1 MKRIVLLLLGLLLLA
16 APALAYMVNIDAP
29 DAVAVGKPLV
39 VTGTT
44 TFGTGT
50 PIDVVLYYQLT
61 TTSEVKRRIAYVT
74 SDKTFKTVFDTTGLK
89 TGTYKV
95 EVPAT
100 ANSDDVTMRTITIYD
115 RSEDIVLDTPLN
127 QDFTGKIYLSGD
139 IRGLENSGIQ
149 VEVIDPSGAVIYGP
163 QYVHTDNA
171 AHFAF
176 EVPVPAPGSYEV
188 SFTDANGYV
197 GFRTITTLHGGA
209 TVTPGPAPATGTGN
223 TMVLTAHARASRS
236 SPAYFI
242 VKAGTGPVT
251 ISTSRSLDWV
261 VEYSDDSGVLHM
273 VNNEGDQDPEK
284 VEMIGN
290 GETLY
295 FKVYPYKY
303 SVTGE
308 VSLVGENV
316 ESLVVSRTVPAPFT
330 SSDDLSSGATRGTPL
345 SPLVGIAA
353 VAVIVLFL
361 RKRDG

>member
-16 APALAYMVNIDAP
+16 APALGYMVNIDAP

-39 VTGTT
+39 VTGIT

-61 TTSEVKRRIAYVT
+61 TSTEVKRKIAYVT
-74 SDKTFKTVFDTTGLK
+74 ADKTFKAVFDTTGVK

-95 EVPAT
+95 EVPST
-100 ANSDDVTMRTITIYD
+100 ANSDDVTMRTVTIYD
-115 RSEDIVLDTPLN
+115 RSEDISLDTPLA
-127 QDFTGKIYLSGD
+127 QDFTGKIYLTGG

-149 VEVIDPSGAVIYGP
+149 VEVIDPAGTVIYGP
-163 QYVHTDNA
+163 QYVHTDNV

-176 EVPVPAPGSYEV
+176 EVPVPAPGDYEV

-197 GFRTITTLHGGA
+197 GSRTITTLHGGA
-209 TVTPGPAPATGTGN
+209 VVTPGPASAHDTGT
-223 TMVLTAHARASRS
+223 TPVLMAHARANRG

-242 VKAGTGPVT
+242 ATAGTGPVT
-251 ISTSRSLDWV
+251 FATSRSLDWV

-273 VNNEGDQDPEK
+273 VNNEGESGAEK
-284 VEMIGN
+284 IEIFGN
-290 GETLY
+290 GQTLY
-295 FKVYPYKY
+295 LKVYPYQY
-303 SVTGE
+303 SVNGE

-330 SSDDLSSGATRGTPL
+330 SSGDVSEGSTAKTPL
-345 SPLVGIAA
+345 SPLAGIAA
-353 VAVIVLFL
+353 IAVIALFL
-361 RKRDG
+361 RKNDE

>member
-39 VTGTT
+39 VTGIT

-61 TTSEVKRRIAYVT
+61 TTTEVKRKIAYVT

-100 ANSDDVTMRTITIYD
+100 ANSDDITMRTVTIYD
-115 RSEDIVLDTPLN
+115 RSDDITLATPLN
-127 QDFTGKIYLSGD
+127 QDFTGKIYLSGG
-139 IRGLENSGIQ
+139 IKGLENSGIQ
-149 VEVIDPSGAVIYGP
+149 VEVIDSTGAVIYGP

-176 EVPVPAPGSYEV
+176 EVPVPAPGSYDV

-197 GFRTITTLHGGA
+197 GSRTIATLHGGTA
-209 TVTPGPAPATGTGN
+209 VTPGPAPSNGTGT
-223 TMVLTAHARASRS
+223 TTVLTAHARASRG

-251 ISTSRSLDWV
+251 VSTSRSLDWV

-273 VNNEGDQDPEK
+273 VNNGGDQEPEK
-284 VEMIGN
+284 VEVVGN
-290 GETLY
+290 GQTLY

-303 SVTGE
+303 SVTGD

-316 ESLVVSRTVPAPFT
+316 ESLVVSRTVPASFT
-330 SSDDLSSGATRGTPL
+330 SSDDTSAGTTRGTPL
-345 SPLVGIAA
+345 SPVAGIIALAA
-353 VAVIVLFL
+353 IVLFF
-361 RKRDG
+361 RKNYE

>member
-1 MKRIVLLLLGLLLLA
+1 MKRIVLLLLGLLLLT
-16 APALAYMVNIDAP
+16 APVVAYQVNILAP

-61 TTSEVKRRIAYVT
+61 TTTEVKRRIAYVT
-74 SDKTFKTVFDTTGLK
+74 ADKTFKTVFDTTGLK

-100 ANSDDVTMRTITIYD
+100 ANSDDITMRIVTIYD
-115 RSEDIVLDTPLN
+115 RSEDIALDTPMS
-127 QDFTGKIYLSGD
+127 QDFTGKIYLSGE
-139 IRGLENSGIQ
+139 ITGLENSGIQ
-149 VEVIDPSGAVIYGP
+149 VEVFDPSGAVVYGP

-176 EVPVPAPGSYEV
+176 EVAVPAPGNYEV

-197 GFRTITTLHGGA
+197 GSRTITTLQGGA
-209 TVTPGPAPATGTGN
+209 VVTPGPSPATDTGN
-223 TMVLTAHARASRS
+223 TAVLMAHARATRG

-251 ISTSRSLDWV
+251 VATSRSLDWV

-273 VNNEGDQDPEK
+273 VNNGGDQDAEK
-284 VEMIGN
+284 VEIFGN
-290 GETLY
+290 GQTLY
-295 FKVYPYKY
+295 FKIYPYKY

-316 ESLVVSRTVPAPFT
+316 ESLVVSRTVPPPFT
-330 SSDDLSSGATRGTPL
+330 SSGDIPEGSTRGTPL
-345 SPLVGIAA
+345 SPLIGIAA
-353 VAVIVLFL
+353 IAVLVLFL

>member
-39 VTGTT
+39 VTGIT

-61 TTSEVKRRIAYVT
+61 TTTEVKRKIAYVT

-95 EVPAT
+95 EVPTT
-100 ANSDDVTMRTITIYD
+100 ANSDDVTMRTVTIYD
-115 RSEDIVLDTPLN
+115 RSEDIALDTPTS

-139 IRGLENSGIQ
+139 IKGLENSGIQ
-149 VEVIDPSGAVIYGP
+149 VEVIDPTGAVIYGP

-197 GFRTITTLHGGA
+197 GSRTITTLHGGA
-209 TVTPGPAPATGTGN
+209 VVTPGPSLAPGTGP
-223 TMVLTAHARASRS
+223 TAVLTAHARASRG
-236 SPAYFI
+236 SPAYFV

-273 VNNEGDQDPEK
+273 VNNEGDQNAEK
-284 VEMIGN
+284 IEITGN
-290 GETLY
+290 GQTLS

-303 SVTGE
+303 SVTGD

-330 SSDDLSSGATRGTPL
+330 SSEDTSAGTTRGTPL
-345 SPLVGIAA
+345 SPLIGI
-353 VAVIVLFL
+353 VAITAIVLFL
-361 RKRDG
+361 KKNDR